1 MSKNLLYANEI
12 ATAHQ
17 FVIEH
22 NIDIKLQNFLYDMRF
37 RKDLMHSDRCLYATT
52 F

>member
-17 FVIEH
+17 FVIKH
-22 NIDIKLQNFLYDMRF
+22 NINIKLQNFLYNMTRF
-37 RKDLMHSDRCLYATT
+37 
-52 F
+52 

>member
-17 FVIEH
+17 FVIAH
-22 NIDIKLQNFLYDMRF
+22 DTDIELQNFLHDITRF
-37 RKDLMHSDRCLYATT
+37 
-52 F
+52 